1 MFKLICPSISQQ
13 MICLTFSNQIQLP
26 LFFLCLSV
34 YSSKYHTNNFPF
46 RICCAVFSLILYK
59 SQRLNWLLLTPL
71 NVIHIPLLTNRQRA
85 EEREK
90 EGERESDMIHLQ
102 LCLFRVSS
110 NLNAA
115 YFHKAYFPNRRRE
128 SKQDKERERE
138 ANIPEDRER
147 AFSQLVD

>member
-1 MFKLICPSISQQ
+1 

-34 YSSKYHTNNFPF
+34 YSSTYHTNNFPF
-46 RICCAVFSLILYK
+46 RICCAVFSHILYK

-71 NVIHIPLLTNRQRA
+71 NVIHIPDKQTESKRA
-85 EEREK
+85 RET
-90 EGERESDMIHLQ
+90 GEQESDMIHLQ

-115 YFHKAYFPNRRRE
+115 YFHKAYFPNRRTE

-138 ANIPEDRER
+138 IKRQIYRKTGRER
-147 AFSQLVD
+147 SHSWWIN